1 MKRLFGAAVVAT
13 LVVLAAGPARA
24 DDKDATAILDKGI
37 KALGGDEK
45 LSKITAA
52 TWKAKGKMTFGGN
65 DSDISSTATVQ
76 GLDHLRQEFDGEFG
90 GNKVHGVTIVAGD
103 KGWRKFGDMGGE
115 LPKDQLTNQ
124 KRAIYMQVIPIT
136 LVPLKGKDFK
146 IETAGEE
153 KVDGKQAVGLKVTGP
168 DKKDFTLYFDKDSG
182 LPVKMTAKVMGFGG
196 QESTQETTFGGYKE
210 MGGIKKATKLETKR
224 NGEKFQELEITEFK
238 VLDKVDPKQ
247 FEEPK

>member
-37 KALGGDEK
+37 KALGGEDK

-65 DSDISSTATVQ
+65 DSEMTSTATVQ
-76 GLDHLRQEFDGEFG
+76 GLDHMRQEFDGEFN

-103 KGWRKFGDMGGE
+103 KGWQKFGDMGGE
-115 LPKDQLTNQ
+115 LPKDRLTNQ
-124 KRAIYMQVIPIT
+124 KRAIYLQVIPIT
-136 LVPLKGKDFK
+136 LVQLKGKDFK

-153 KVDGKQAVGLKVTGP
+153 KVDGKPAAGLKVTGP